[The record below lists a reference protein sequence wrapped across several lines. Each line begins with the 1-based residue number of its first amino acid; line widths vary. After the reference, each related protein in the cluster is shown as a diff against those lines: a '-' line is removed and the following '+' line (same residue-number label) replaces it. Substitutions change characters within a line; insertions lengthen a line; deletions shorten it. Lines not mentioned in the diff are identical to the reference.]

1 MRMAKVKH
9 IGTLE
14 NWHIEYRGISSVGLE
29 HLPCTQGVIGSSPIF
44 STNNDKRIII
54 QNKKRENNKSAQA
67 YLEHPDFHRESSSVR
82 ARYSP
87 QIMINVSLLIRNKN
101 QIK

>member
-29 HLPCTQGVIGSSPIF
+29 H
-44 STNNDKRIII
+44 
-54 QNKKRENNKSAQA
+54 
-67 YLEHPDFHRESSSVR
+67 PDLHRDRSSVR
-82 ARYSP
+82 APLTS
-87 QIMINVSLLIRNKN
+87 QASVA
-101 QIK
+101 QIKYANG

>member
-44 STNNDKRIII
+44 STKRGDKRVISKDY
-54 QNKKRENNKSAQA
+54 NGLAQ
-67 YLEHPDFHRESSSVR
+67 LT
-82 ARYSP
+82 YSIP
-87 QIMINVSLLIRNKN
+87 S
-101 QIK
+101 

>member
-67 YLEHPDFHRESSSVR
+67 DLEHPDFHRESSSVR